1 VFLLIFLKNSTSDLT
16 HPLVFLTQQYKFENN
31 LFQRSASIVF
41 LFSLAFVVCF
51 FMKFE
56 KIGFVGAGQ
65 MATALAGGFVSAG
78 LIKPENVSAFDISEK
93 SLEAFSNAVP
103 NCQTTMSNSELV
115 KSSEIVILAVKP
127 QIIPNIVTDL
137 CSDDEQTIYVSVMG
151 GIKLDWLVEKLK
163 TDRVVRCMPN
173 TPCLIRKG
181 AIGMSCGSGIDD
193 DESTKIQKLFEAVG
207 LTFVVK
213 EPLIDAVTG
222 LSGSG
227 PAYVFQFIEALADG
241 GVNVGLPRDIAM
253 KLAAQTVVGAGEM
266 VLQTGDHPGVLKDRV
281 ASPAGTTIAG
291 IKALEDHGFRSAAI
305 NAVDAATRRSIDLGN
320 AN

>member
-1 VFLLIFLKNSTSDLT
+1 MIIFFGMRHKSEAHALT
-16 HPLVFLTQQYKFENN
+16 IQTQQYKFESS
-31 LFQRSASIVF
+31 LFQRSRTIESP
-41 LFSLAFVVCF
+41 FSLAFVECF

-65 MATALAGGFVSAG
+65 MASALAGGFVASG
-78 LIKPENVSAFDISEK
+78 LIQPDDVAAFDISEQALA
-93 SLEAFSNAVP
+93 SFSHAVP
-103 NCQTTMSNSELV
+103 NSRKPESNSELV
-115 KSSEIVILAVKP
+115 SSSQIVILAVKP
-127 QIIPNIVTDL
+127 QIIPSIIEGLKSN
-137 CSDDEQTIYVSVMG
+137 DDQTIFVSVMG
-151 GIKLDWLVEKLK
+151 GIKLDWLIEKLA

-181 AIGMSCGSGIDD
+181 AIGMSCGTGIKEE
-193 DESTKIQKLFEAVG
+193 ESKAIQTLFESVG

-241 GVNVGLPRDIAM
+241 GVSMGLPRDVAM
-253 KLAAQTVVGAGEM
+253 KLAAQTVAGAGEM
-266 VLQTGDHPGVLKDRV
+266 VLQSGDHPGVLKDRV

-291 IKALEDHGFRSAAI
+291 IKALEDHAFRSAAI
-305 NAVDAATRRSIDLGN
+305 NAVEAATLRSIDLGN